1 MIDHMATCGTLPS
14 EDFRPLR
21 ISLRDMGV
29 LCCMQVL
36 QNGRADVS
44 VSNVRLESTSKGGG
58 VRNPQE
64 CECFPPKCTSEGNPF
79 YLLQIFNQGTYLMI
93 YQVNQIQIRPSLG
106 PRAISGYCARARR
119 VLS

>member
-21 ISLRDMGV
+21 VSLRDMGV

-79 YLLQIFNQGTYLMI
+79 YLLDARQARGALKRKTEPHRLTGTY
-93 YQVNQIQIRPSLG
+93 NEGGETSR
-106 PRAISGYCARARR
+106 
-119 VLS
+119 